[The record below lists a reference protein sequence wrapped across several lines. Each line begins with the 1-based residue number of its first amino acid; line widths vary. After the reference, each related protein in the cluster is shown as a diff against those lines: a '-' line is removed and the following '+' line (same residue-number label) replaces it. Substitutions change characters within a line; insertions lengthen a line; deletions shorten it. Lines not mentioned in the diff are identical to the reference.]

1 MSLHVIFV
9 CRGNICRSPMAE
21 RIAQRFFADAGLD
34 VEVTSAGITD
44 EEHANPM
51 DPRARAVL
59 NRRGYDVRPHTAHQI
74 SAEEIRRADLVVAAE
89 PYQVQT
95 MVRMAPSTRNIVLL
109 RDYDPSVTPGTP
121 LDDPWFGD
129 ASGFETIADQ
139 IEAAMPGL
147 VAAIRK
153 LPRHRDR
160 AHTFRILHQVSPTP
174 GTRFC
179 TRSMPDPHQKHALSA
194 SRTCSV
200 RRPLT
205 KNDSPALCG

>member
-1 MSLHVIFV
+1 
-9 CRGNICRSPMAE
+9 
-21 RIAQRFFADAGLD
+21 
-34 VEVTSAGITD
+34 
-44 EEHANPM
+44 ANPM

-95 MVRMAPSTRNIVLL
+95 MARMAPSTRNIVLL

-153 LPRHRDR
+153 
-160 AHTFRILHQVSPTP
+160 
-174 GTRFC
+174 
-179 TRSMPDPHQKHALSA
+179 
-194 SRTCSV
+194 
-200 RRPLT
+200 
-205 KNDSPALCG
+205 

>member
-1 MSLHVIFV
+1 
-9 CRGNICRSPMAE
+9 MAE

-74 SAEEIRRADLVVAAE
+74 SAEEIRRAALVVAAE
-89 PYQVQT
+89 PYQVQA
-95 MVRMAPSTRNIVLL
+95 MARMAPSTRNIVLL

-129 ASGFETIADQ
+129 ESGFETIADQ

-153 LPRHRDR
+153 
-160 AHTFRILHQVSPTP
+160 
-174 GTRFC
+174 
-179 TRSMPDPHQKHALSA
+179 
-194 SRTCSV
+194 
-200 RRPLT
+200 
-205 KNDSPALCG
+205 

>member
-1 MSLHVIFV
+1 MRCMWHRGSMSLHVIFV

-95 MVRMAPSTRNIVLL
+95 MARMAPPTRNIVLL

-129 ASGFETIADQ
+129 ESGFETIADQ

-153 LPRHRDR
+153 
-160 AHTFRILHQVSPTP
+160 
-174 GTRFC
+174 
-179 TRSMPDPHQKHALSA
+179 
-194 SRTCSV
+194 
-200 RRPLT
+200 
-205 KNDSPALCG
+205 

>member
-1 MSLHVIFV
+1 
-9 CRGNICRSPMAE
+9 
-21 RIAQRFFADAGLD
+21 
-34 VEVTSAGITD
+34 
-44 EEHANPM
+44 M

-95 MVRMAPSTRNIVLL
+95 MVRMEPSTRNIVLL

-129 ASGFETIADQ
+129 ESGFETIADQ

-153 LPRHRDR
+153 
-160 AHTFRILHQVSPTP
+160 
-174 GTRFC
+174 
-179 TRSMPDPHQKHALSA
+179 
-194 SRTCSV
+194 
-200 RRPLT
+200 
-205 KNDSPALCG
+205 